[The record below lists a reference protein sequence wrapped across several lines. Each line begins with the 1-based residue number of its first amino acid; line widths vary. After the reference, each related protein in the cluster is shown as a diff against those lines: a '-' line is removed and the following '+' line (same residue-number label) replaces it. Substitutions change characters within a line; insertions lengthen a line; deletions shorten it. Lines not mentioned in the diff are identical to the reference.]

1 MDDYNNLN
9 YLKNEIENLDKMFHI
24 KIFDILLKNN
34 IKYSEN
40 RNGIFVNMNSFD
52 KKTINDIEKLL
63 LYIKNQEQNLKD
75 IENKKQILNQDY
87 FSNHNKDSN
96 TIKIK

>member
-1 MDDYNNLN
+1 MNDYNNLN
-9 YLKNEIENLDKMFHI
+9 CLKNEIENLDKIFHI

-34 IKYSEN
+34 VKYSEN
-40 RNGIFVNMNSFD
+40 RNGIFVNMNSFN

-96 TIKIK
+96 II

>member
-1 MDDYNNLN
+1 MNDYNNLN
-9 YLKNEIENLDKMFHI
+9 YLKNEIENLDKIFHI

-40 RNGIFVNMNSFD
+40 RNGIFVNMNSFN

-96 TIKIK
+96 TI